1 MSEFVVLGEVLI
13 DAFTP
18 AGVALHAARELYPRP
33 GGAPANVAVGLAR
46 LGAPVA
52 FVGKVGADGYGAH
65 LRDLLAAEGIDVAC
79 LTADRRGATM
89 LALIALVSATEQ
101 QVVVY
106 PGATAFLEVGDLPRA
121 RLERAHTFIYN
132 SVTLGTASREAAWR
146 AAEWARAGGAT
157 VLFDVNLRPFLWPDL
172 AAARPFFERS
182 VAGATVLKLNGI
194 ELEYLTG
201 TRDPA
206 AGAPAL
212 LDRGPSLVCVTLGEN
227 GAWFATARAAG
238 HVPAFAVDVVD
249 ATGSGD
255 AFVAGLAFQLAR
267 HSVPPTEL
275 DAATL
280 RTAVRFANACGALAA
295 TQLGAMAALP
305 TLAAAEQL
313 AGGASAG

>member
-1 MSEFVVLGEVLI
+1 MSDFVILGEVLI

-18 AGVALHAARELYPRP
+18 VGVALHAARELYPRP

-46 LGAPVA
+46 LGADVA
-52 FVGKVGADGYGAH
+52 FVGKVGMDGYGGF
-65 LRDLLAAEGIDVAC
+65 LRDLLAAEGVDVAC

-101 QVVVY
+101 EVVVY

-121 RLERAHTFIYN
+121 QLERARSFIYN
-132 SVTLGTASREAAWR
+132 SVTLGTASRSAAWQ

-172 AAARPFFERS
+172 AAARPLFERS
-182 VAGATVLKLNGI
+182 VAGATVLKLNEI
-194 ELEYLTG
+194 ELDFLTG

-206 AGAPAL
+206 AGASL
-212 LDRGPSLVCVTLGEN
+212 LLERGPSLVCVTLGAG
-227 GAWFATARAAG
+227 GAYFATAHACG

-255 AFVAGLAFQLAR
+255 AFVAGLAYRLAR
-267 HSVPPTEL
+267 HADSPAGL
-275 DAATL
+275 DAAAL
-280 RTAVRFANACGALAA
+280 HAAVRFANACGALAA

-305 TLAAAEQL
+305 TPAAVQAL
-313 AGGASAG
+313 AGTPSAG

>member
-18 AGVALHAARELYPRP
+18 TGVALHAARELHPRP

-52 FVGKVGADGYGAH
+52 FVGKVGADDYGFH
-65 LRDLLAAEGIDVAC
+65 LRDLLAAEGVDVTGVA
-79 LTADRRGATM
+79 ADRRGATM

-121 RLERAHTFIYN
+121 RLEQARIFIYN
-132 SVTLGTASREAAWR
+132 SVTLGTASRNAAWQ

-172 AAARPFFERS
+172 DAARLLFERS
-182 VAGATVLKLNGI
+182 VAGATVLKLNDT

-206 AGAPAL
+206 AGASNL
-212 LDRGPSLVCVTLGEN
+212 LARGPSLVCVTLGAG
-227 GAWFATARAAG
+227 GAYFATARACG
-238 HVPAFAVDVVD
+238 RVPAFAVQVVD

-255 AFVAGLAFQLAR
+255 AFVAGLAYRLAR
-267 HSVPPTEL
+267 HAVPLGDL
-275 DAATL
+275 DAAAL
-280 RTAVRFANACGALAA
+280 HAAVRFANACGALAA

-305 TLAAAEQL
+305 TLAAAGAL
-313 AGGASAG
+313 AGSGRDG